1 MIQRIRNIYVH
12 RFRVFGFLLL
22 ILPNI
27 VWAGRPV
34 TIDKFTNQPTIRAW
48 IYLSNAP
55 AYNEYF
61 TQLEYPEK
69 TQRRLAKTGTLAKKT
84 ASDLVPG
91 EELRAIIDSN
101 VICLRHYSRILRAFS
116 AEINQSNFEILTSL
130 PIVAKI
136 EMVESYI
143 TQPPDLNEE
152 AAGTITKSARV
163 SGVAAYENQLKQLN
177 ILKAQDSL
185 GLTGKGVRIGFI
197 DTGFFKDH
205 EVFSEILSS
214 GRLIAEYDFIND
226 DDNVSD
232 EEAADTTRN
241 GLQSEH
247 GTAVWSL
254 VGGYNPPVY
263 LGAAYGSEFLLAKT
277 ERLDTEIHR
286 EEDDFVAAVE
296 WCDYWG
302 ADIVSVSLGYRDGFA
317 DGYKYP
323 YEYLD
328 GQTAVTTKAVNW
340 AFERG
345 ILCVCCA
352 GNDANNF
359 EDGGLLT
366 PGDAFGALTV
376 GAVDAQ
382 GEIATFSSHGPTY
395 DGRIKPDLC
404 AMGVATYYAGNSQGA
419 YRTGSGT
426 SLATPLITGA
436 AALLL
441 ESQPELTPAEII
453 TELKRYADRT
463 QNPDNRYGWG
473 IPDVY
478 QSIVSYQPKSFPKTE
493 LSSAEIWVYP
503 NPANSNINFYFIWH
517 KATPA
522 TAPAYLQVINLNGQ
536 IVFEKRLVSKFG
548 GQKEVINWSLH
559 NQSGN
564 RVSSGIYFVCLQ
576 NPEYFKISKFIIMR

>member
-1 MIQRIRNIYVH
+1 MIQRIRNIYVL

-478 QSIVSYQPKSFPKTE
+478 QSVVNYQPKSFPKTE
-493 LSSAEIWVYP
+493 LSSDEIWVYP

>member
-27 VWAGRPV
+27 VWAGHPV

-48 IYLSNAP
+48 IYLSNEP

-69 TQRRLAKTGTLAKKT
+69 TQQRLAKMGTLAKKT

-263 LGAAYGSEFLLAKT
+263 LGAAYGAEFLLAKT

-317 DGYKYP
+317 DGSAYP
-323 YEYLD
+323 FEYLD
-328 GQTAVTTKAVNW
+328 GQTAITTKAVNW

-404 AMGVATYYAGNSQGA
+404 AMGVATYYAGNSQGL

-426 SLATPLITGA
+426 SLATPLIAGA

-478 QSIVSYQPKSFPKTE
+478 QSVVNYQPKSFPKTE
-493 LSSAEIWVYP
+493 LSSDEIWVYP
-503 NPANSNINFYFIWH
+503 NPANDNINFYFTWH

-522 TAPAYLQVINLNGQ
+522 SSSALLQVFNLSGQ

>member
-27 VWAGRPV
+27 VWAGHPV

-48 IYLSNAP
+48 IYLSNEP

-69 TQRRLAKTGTLAKKT
+69 TQQRLAKMGTLAKKT

-226 DDNVSD
+226 DNNVSD
-232 EEAADTTRN
+232 EEVADTARN
-241 GLQSEH
+241 SRQSEH

-254 VGGYNPPVY
+254 VGGYNPPDY
-263 LGAAYGSEFLLAKT
+263 LGAAYGAEFLLAKT
-277 ERLDTEIHR
+277 ERIDTEIHR

-302 ADIVSVSLGYRDGFA
+302 ADIVSVSLGYRDFA
-317 DGYKYP
+317 DGSEYP
-323 YEYLD
+323 FEYLD
-328 GQTAVTTKAVNW
+328 GRTAITTKAVNW

-382 GEIATFSSHGPTY
+382 GEIASFSSHGPTY

-404 AMGVATYYAGNSQGA
+404 AMGVATYYASNSQGA

-478 QSIVSYQPKSFPKTE
+478 QSVVNYQPKSFPKTE
-493 LSSAEIWVYP
+493 LSSDEIWVYP

-548 GQKEVINWSLH
+548 GQKEVINWNLH
-559 NQSGN
+559 NQSGA
-564 RVSSGIYFVCLQ
+564 RVGSGIYFVCLRSS
-576 NPEYFKISKFIIMR
+576 EYFKINKFIIVH

>member
-1 MIQRIRNIYVH
+1 MIQRIRNIYVL

-22 ILPNI
+22 ILPGI
-27 VWAGRPV
+27 VRAGQPV

-48 IYLSNAP
+48 IYLANEP

-91 EELRAIIDSN
+91 EELRAIIGSN

>member
-1 MIQRIRNIYVH
+1 MIQRIRNIYIL

-22 ILPNI
+22 ILPSI
-27 VWAGRPV
+27 VRAGRPV

-48 IYLSNAP
+48 IYLANAP
-55 AYNEYF
+55 AYNEFF
-61 TQLEYPEK
+61 TRLEYPEK
-69 TQRRLAKTGTLAKKT
+69 TRRRLAKTGALAKKT

-91 EELRAIIDSN
+91 EELRALIGSN
-101 VICLRHYSRILRAFS
+101 VISLRYYSRILRAFS
-116 AEINQSNFEILTSL
+116 AEIDQSNFEILTSL

-152 AAGTITKSARV
+152 AAGTMTKSARA
-163 SGVAAYENQLKQLN
+163 SGAAAYENQLKQLN
-177 ILKAQDSL
+177 ILKAQDAL
-185 GLTGKGVRIGFI
+185 GLTGAGVRIGFI

-205 EVFSEILSS
+205 EVFKEIIRD

-232 EEAADTTRN
+232 EGAADTTRN
-241 GLQSEH
+241 ERQSEH

-263 LGAAYGSEFLLAKT
+263 LGAAYGAEFLLAKT

-286 EEDDFVAAVE
+286 EEDDFVAAIE

-302 ADIVSVSLGYRDGFA
+302 ADIVSVSLGYRDFA
-317 DGYKYP
+317 DGSKYP
-323 YEYLD
+323 FEYLD
-328 GQTAVTTKAVNW
+328 GQTAITTKAVNW

-352 GNDANNF
+352 GNDANNS

-382 GEIATFSSHGPTY
+382 GEIASFSSHGPTY

-404 AMGVATYYAGNSQGA
+404 AMGVAAYYASNSQGA

-441 ESQPELTPAEII
+441 ESQPELTPTEII

-463 QNPDNRYGWG
+463 KNPHNKYGWG

-493 LSSAEIWVYP
+493 LSSDEIWVYP

-522 TAPAYLQVINLNGQ
+522 RSSALLQVINLSGQ
-536 IVFEKRLVSKFG
+536 IVLEKRLVSKFG
-548 GQKEVINWSLH
+548 GQKEVINWNLH

-576 NPEYFKISKFIIMR
+576 SPEYFKISKFIIMH

>member
-1 MIQRIRNIYVH
+1 MIQRIRNIYVL

-22 ILPNI
+22 ILPGI
-27 VWAGRPV
+27 VRAGQPV

-48 IYLSNAP
+48 IYLANEP

-69 TQRRLAKTGTLAKKT
+69 TQRRLAKMGTLAKKT

-91 EELRAIIDSN
+91 EELRAIIGSN

-130 PIVAKI
+130 PIVTKI
-136 EMVESYI
+136 ELVESF
-143 TQPPDLNEE
+143 TAKPPDLLKEIPE
-152 AAGTITKSARV
+152 SRTKPLRKMS
-163 SGVAAYENQLKQLN
+163 AAYETQLEQLN
-177 ILKAQDSL
+177 IPAAQAL

-197 DTGFFKDH
+197 DTGFYKDH
-205 EVFSEILSS
+205 EVFREIISS

-226 DDNVSD
+226 DNNVSD
-232 EEAADTTRN
+232 EEVADTARN
-241 GLQSEH
+241 SRQSEH

-254 VGGYNPPVY
+254 VGGYNPPDY
-263 LGAAYGSEFLLAKT
+263 LGAAYGAEFLLAKT
-277 ERLDTEIHR
+277 ERIDTEIHR

-317 DGYKYP
+317 DGSKYP

-426 SLATPLITGA
+426 SLATPLIAGA

-441 ESQPELTPAEII
+441 ESRPMLTPAEII
-453 TELKRYADRT
+453 TELKRYADRA

-478 QSIVSYQPKSFPKTE
+478 RSIVNYQPKSFPKGE
-493 LSSAEIWVYP
+493 LSFDEIWVYP

-548 GQKEVINWSLH
+548 GQKEVINWNLH
-559 NQSGN
+559 NQSGA
-564 RVSSGIYFVCLQ
+564 RVGSGIYFVCLRSS
-576 NPEYFKISKFIIMR
+576 EYFKINKFIIVH

>member
-1 MIQRIRNIYVH
+1 MIQRIRNIYVL

-226 DDNVSD
+226 DNNVSD
-232 EEAADTTRN
+232 EEVADTARN
-241 GLQSEH
+241 SRQSEH

-254 VGGYNPPVY
+254 VGGYNPPDY
-263 LGAAYGSEFLLAKT
+263 LGAAYGAEFLLAKT
-277 ERLDTEIHR
+277 ERIDTEIHR

-317 DGYKYP
+317 DGSKYP

-426 SLATPLITGA
+426 SLATPLIAGA

>member
-1 MIQRIRNIYVH
+1 MIQRIRNIYVL

-232 EEAADTTRN
+232 EEVADTARN
-241 GLQSEH
+241 SRQSEH

-254 VGGYNPPVY
+254 VGGYNPPDY
-263 LGAAYGSEFLLAKT
+263 LGAAYGAEFLLAKT
-277 ERLDTEIHR
+277 ERIDTEIHR

-317 DGYKYP
+317 DGSKYP

-382 GEIATFSSHGPTY
+382 GEIASFSSHGPTY

>member
-27 VWAGRPV
+27 VWAGHPV

-48 IYLSNAP
+48 IYLSNEP

-69 TQRRLAKTGTLAKKT
+69 TQQRLAKMGTLAKKT

-226 DDNVSD
+226 DNNVSD
-232 EEAADTTRN
+232 EEVADTARN
-241 GLQSEH
+241 SRQS
-247 GTAVWSL
+247 
-254 VGGYNPPVY
+254 
-263 LGAAYGSEFLLAKT
+263 
-277 ERLDTEIHR
+277 
-286 EEDDFVAAVE
+286 
-296 WCDYWG
+296 
-302 ADIVSVSLGYRDGFA
+302 
-317 DGYKYP
+317 
-323 YEYLD
+323 
-328 GQTAVTTKAVNW
+328 
-340 AFERG
+340 
-345 ILCVCCA
+345 
-352 GNDANNF
+352 
-359 EDGGLLT
+359 
-366 PGDAFGALTV
+366 
-376 GAVDAQ
+376 
-382 GEIATFSSHGPTY
+382 
-395 DGRIKPDLC
+395 
-404 AMGVATYYAGNSQGA
+404 
-419 YRTGSGT
+419 
-426 SLATPLITGA
+426 
-436 AALLL
+436 
-441 ESQPELTPAEII
+441 
-453 TELKRYADRT
+453 
-463 QNPDNRYGWG
+463 
-473 IPDVY
+473 
-478 QSIVSYQPKSFPKTE
+478 
-493 LSSAEIWVYP
+493 
-503 NPANSNINFYFIWH
+503 
-517 KATPA
+517 
-522 TAPAYLQVINLNGQ
+522 
-536 IVFEKRLVSKFG
+536 
-548 GQKEVINWSLH
+548 
-559 NQSGN
+559 
-564 RVSSGIYFVCLQ
+564 
-576 NPEYFKISKFIIMR
+576 